1 MNDST
6 IKPFLSGSNVFILPT
21 VATIL
26 IHGVLGFLLTT
37 NWKLFNEQD
46 WQMVSQ
52 PKVINAHLVK
62 IDNRSKSP
70 QKKLKNIKSSVVVPV
85 EPPKK
90 VAPVSQYKISEPKKV
105 TEVNPLELENRKED
119 LVDLMTLLVSEEQA
133 LQAEDENNV
142 SVSYATAI
150 QRKVITYW
158 SRPPSARNGMECV
171 ISIQLVPTGEVV
183 ASRILTSSG
192 NKAFDLSA
200 LNAVKKAGSFPE
212 LKNLSSTEFERNFR
226 RFRLLFRPVDLRY

>member
-6 IKPFLSGSNVFILPT
+6 IKPFLSGSNIFILPT
-21 VATIL
+21 VTTIL

-46 WQMVSQ
+46 WQMVSK

-62 IDNRSKSP
+62 IENRSKPP

-90 VAPVSQYKISEPKKV
+90 VAPVSQYPISAPKKI
-105 TEVNPLELENRKED
+105 TEVNPLELENRNED

-200 LNAVKKAGSFPE
+200 LNAVKKAGNFPG
-212 LKNLSSTEFERNFR
+212 LKNLSSSEFERHFR
-226 RFRLLFRPVDLRY
+226 RFRLLFRPEDLRY